1 VLRTDG
7 MDNGAIARLPAL
19 AMVKEGKTPS
29 TLIRIV
35 PGEARPAHERMV
47 LSTATIAEAMRVRRE
62 EVEKKGET
70 RGRKRI
76 VNDEKE
82 IQMSAESARVTAAD
96 WIKANQNRNTSNT
109 YSSYARQF
117 EDFCK
122 KRSLVAFPAEPAT
135 VVLFQKQLVE
145 RGLAIN
151 TINKV
156 AMAAIA
162 EPYKL
167 TDVKSPTVTTK
178 AKAGKEV
185 VKRLAK
191 PEQQVEP
198 LTPDL
203 VERIC
208 AAAADNFRSVRDAAI
223 TLFMFGSFFR
233 ESEVMEL
240 RSSDVELTEA
250 QYQGKT
256 ECVIVLCKRKSKTD
270 KERQGL
276 KVVLSCACSDKRKDA
291 ICPIRWHER
300 WTAKRDQK
308 SEFYFHS
315 AKGTRQMANSTPNT
329 VLKRQ
334 LRAIGVDEHR
344 FTSRSG
350 RAGGATAACAW
361 GIDVALLKRH
371 GGWKSEC
378 VYRYV
383 RPSVEQLMSVSKSLW
398 H

>member
-1 VLRTDG
+1 ML
-7 MDNGAIARLPAL
+7 AL
-19 AMVKEGKTPS
+19 QSAV
-29 TLIRIV
+29 IRVV

-47 LSTATIAEAMRVRRE
+47 LSTASIAEAMRIRRE
-62 EVEKKGET
+62 GDEKKAET
-70 RGRKRI
+70 RGRKRLAS
-76 VNDEKE
+76 DEKE
-82 IQMSAESARVTAAD
+82 VKLSVDDARAMAAD

-109 YSSYARQF
+109 YGSYARQF
-117 EDFCK
+117 EEFCR
-122 KRSLVAFPAEPAT
+122 KRNLPMFPAEPST

-145 RGLAIN
+145 RGLSIN

-156 AMAAIA
+156 AMASIA

-167 TDVKSPTVTTK
+167 TDMKSPTITTMV
-178 AKAGKEV
+178 KAGKEV

-208 AAAADNFRSVRDAAI
+208 AAAGDNFRSVRDATI

-233 ESEVMEL
+233 ESELMEL
-240 RSSDVELTEA
+240 RTSDVELTEA
-250 QYQGKT
+250 RYQGKT
-256 ECVIVLCKRKSKTD
+256 ERVIVLFKKKSKTD

-300 WTAKRDQK
+300 WSAKRDQK
-308 SEFYFHS
+308 SKFYFHS
-315 AKGTRQMANSTPNT
+315 AKSTRQMAKSTPNT

-350 RAGGATAACAW
+350 RAGGATAASAA

-371 GGWKSEC
+371 GGWASEC